1 MLSTNTI
8 KTTILLA
15 TLTGL
20 FVFIG
25 SAIGGTGGMI
35 IGLVFAIAMNMG
47 AWWFSDSLALRM
59 SGAEPADE
67 AEYPSL
73 HKMVERLANNADIPK
88 PKVYIINQEMP
99 NAFATGRSPE
109 KGAVAVTM
117 GIMQL
122 LNERE
127 LGGVIAHELAHIKH
141 RDTLISSVAATFGGA
156 ISMIADMAMWSMIFG
171 AFSGGN
177 DEDDGMA
184 SMASMASGLLMMI
197 VAPIA
202 ATIIQM
208 AISRS
213 REFSADRG
221 GAEIADDPI
230 ALANALEKI
239 ETYATLGHDHNLEVN
254 PATSHMY
261 IIPPMG
267 GGLANLFRTHPATDE
282 RIRRL
287 HDMANEWDSQSSQS
301 ARAA

>member
-1 MLSTNTI
+1 MISTNTI
-8 KTTILLA
+8 KTTVLLA

-25 SAIGGTGGMI
+25 SAIGGTFGMI
-35 IGLVFAIAMNMG
+35 IGLVFAVAMNMG

-59 SGAEPADE
+59 SGAEV
-67 AEYPSL
+67 AEESDYPNL
-73 HKMVERLANNADIPK
+73 HRMVERLSENANLPK
-88 PKVYIINQEMP
+88 PAVYIINQEMP

-109 KGAVAVTM
+109 KGAVAVTV

-171 AFSGGN
+171 AFSGG
-177 DEDDGMA
+177 DEEDDGGMA
-184 SMASMASGLLMMI
+184 EMFSGLLLMI

-221 GAEIADDPI
+221 GAEIADDPM
-230 ALANALEKI
+230 ALADALAKI
-239 ETYATLGHDHNLEVN
+239 EMYATLGHDHALDVN

-261 IIPPMG
+261 IIPPMS
-267 GGLANLFRTHPATDE
+267 GGLANLFRTHPVTEE

-287 HDMANEWDSQSSQS
+287 HEMAEEWGSTPSQP